1 MVALILWV
9 CPMIKTEK
17 IIEMIDTVQMDKK
30 FAVGNDLVYL
40 PDFKQSFND
49 LFKQKVYTENEI
61 LYCNLFEDS
70 ILRFASTWAAKESVY
85 KAVKQ
90 IDASPVGWKEIEI
103 LRAKIA
109 GTPQV
114 ILHKHQ
120 EKFNVS
126 LTISHD
132 GDYVWALALIRAI

>member
-90 IDASPVGWKEIEI
+90 LDKSLFGWKDIEV
-103 LRAKIA
+103 LRSKVA
-109 GTPQV
+109 GEPKV
-114 ILHKHQ
+114 ILHKHSG
-120 EKFNVS
+120 KFNVS